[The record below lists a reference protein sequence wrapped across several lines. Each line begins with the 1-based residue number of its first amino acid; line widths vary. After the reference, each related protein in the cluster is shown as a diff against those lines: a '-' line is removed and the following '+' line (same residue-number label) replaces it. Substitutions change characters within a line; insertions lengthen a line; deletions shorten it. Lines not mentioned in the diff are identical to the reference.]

1 MACTPFMVWIVP
13 TLVSVIFRRKR
24 ARVRKSEKG
33 TVTFSL
39 CDHDE
44 LCRDRLL
51 AVLCDRDDLT
61 GEFRRLEADRG
72 KPLAGKSTLTRLELT
87 PLEGPEPEYKKIS
100 AQVRVTK
107 RKVWLSFSESYP
119 YAAWLRTVLARVQT
133 HPLRCYHE
141 PAGGKKPSWKSA
153 GRTLRWS
160 RLLGEN
166 HRSRV
171 PARSQMP
178 LDIAGFRFSS
188 PHSSRQDSS

>member
-1 MACTPFMVWIVP
+1 MQLHLGCGGAFPTP
-13 TLVSVIFRRKR
+13 
-24 ARVRKSEKG
+24 KSEKG

-133 HPLRCYHE
+133 HPLRCYRE

-153 GRTLRWS
+153 GRTLPWS